1 LLVGLLLA
9 LLWNVRERF
18 GPTATIEEP
27 QFMVEYGRRFYSASV
42 QTKLFNLLDTTGQ
55 QRLTQIIGS
64 EQKAKEMLA
73 YIGTL
78 FYDQVYAPANTPIT
92 AQTIDEWSTIN
103 SGPDIKPDVMTVL
116 NKYFVTPATSQ
127 TSGTAGSA
135 TSGTA
140 GSVSGTSG
148 INVATS
154 GTAGSATS
162 GTATSGTSGSA
173 TQLLP
178 SCPAGFT
185 PYVDEQGENM
195 CYKETPARCRYNGYT
210 DKGGAYCENS
220 EGSRDSKCSY
230 LDGDYFPQTKMCRK
244 KEYPRCPDGYHNL
257 NGKCRS
263 NTADEE
269 EYQAKVAAIANS
281 ANVNPSVEAPTERM
295 GTTIIYNQQAVE
307 KMWNLLTPTQQTK
320 LVEIFKQL
328 LNASP
333 NNPNDWTPEKY
344 AKMFIGFTASSFYNE
359 VYVKKTTPI
368 TEQDVDTALSKEVG
382 RAGPSIKPSMVPYFR
397 AILLNYFKGPGSDPG
412 PGGGAG
418 SGSGGAT
425 GSAGSAG
432 SGSGGATGSAG
443 SGSAGSSSSGSSAG
457 SGSGSVGMG
466 GGDRLK
472 QVFGPLFTGIGE
484 GGTITDDSSSRN
496 RYPELL
502 GGRGNGVPKKNED
515 EKGAM
520 PTIGGL
526 GGLGSSRF
534 FPFSRVPGDMEKI
547 PDPYRVSQTFTAA
560 NYSFKT
566 DPVPFLTDFSAFFK

>member
-1 LLVGLLLA
+1 MKGRWFAIILLIGLLLL

-18 GPTATIEEP
+18 GPNDVQEPTEPSSDPVIKKNYSPSQVDQMYDMLSPQEKNDWMSQIVSGRNPKDLIKKATSA
-27 QFMVEYGRRFYSASV
+27 FYWKMFINRPNTPV
-42 QTKLFNLLDTTGQ
+42 TMTEIDGFIQ
-55 QRLTQIIGS
+55 QNGLELQMDAFSRLTL
-64 EQKAKEMLA
+64 QKVFEGKR
-73 YIGTL
+73 Y
-78 FYDQVYAPANTPIT
+78 TP
-92 AQTIDEWSTIN
+92 
-103 SGPDIKPDVMTVL
+103 P
-116 NKYFVTPATSQ
+116 VTPPATSQ
-127 TSGTAGSA
+127 
-135 TSGTA
+135 
-140 GSVSGTSG
+140 
-148 INVATS
+148 
-154 GTAGSATS
+154 
-162 GTATSGTSGSA
+162 TSGTSGSA

-230 LDGDYFPQTKMCRK
+230 ADGEYFPQTKMCRK

-269 EYQAKVAAIANS
+269 EYQAAVAAVANS
-281 ANVNPSVEAPTERM
+281 ANVNPSVEAPTERWN
-295 GTTIIYNQQAVE
+295 TTLIYKRSVVE
-307 KMWNLLTPTQQTK
+307 QMWNLLTPTQQTK
-320 LVEIFKQL
+320 LVEIFKQEL
-328 LNASP
+328 SGRG
-333 NNPNDWTPEKY
+333 NDAFTPEEY
-344 AKMFIGFTASSFYNE
+344 AKLYVMFIASSFYNE

-382 RAGPSIKPSMVPYFR
+382 RAGPSIKPSMVPYYR

-432 SGSGGATGSAG
+432 SGS
-443 SGSAGSSSSGSSAG
+443 AGSSSSGSSAG
-457 SGSGSVGMG
+457 SGSAGSSGIGMG

-502 GGRGNGVPKKNED
+502 GGREIGVRNKNQD

>member
-1 LLVGLLLA
+1 MGSYCLDPDGNIQIDKCSA
-9 LLWNVRERF
+9 PSEYQEGNNMCRETVPLQCPS
-18 GPTATIEEP
+18 GYTSTTNAGVVSC
-27 QFMVEYGRRFYSASV
+27 QSV
-42 QTKLFNLLDTTGQ
+42 TMGGTT
-55 QRLTQIIGS
+55 
-64 EQKAKEMLA
+64 
-73 YIGTL
+73 
-78 FYDQVYAPANTPIT
+78 
-92 AQTIDEWSTIN
+92 
-103 SGPDIKPDVMTVL
+103 
-116 NKYFVTPATSQ
+116 
-127 TSGTAGSA
+127 
-135 TSGTA
+135 

-148 INVATS
+148 ATS

-162 GTATSGTSGSA
+162 GSA
-173 TQLLP
+173 TEP
-178 SCPAGFT
+178 VPTCASGFT
-185 PYVDEQGENM
+185 AYVDEEGENM
-195 CYKETPARCRYNGYT
+195 CYKETPAKCRYNGYI

-220 EGSRDSKCSY
+220 EGSRNYKCSY
-230 LDGDYFPQTKMCRK
+230 LDGEYFPQTKMCRK
-244 KEYPRCPDGYHNL
+244 KESPRCPDDYYEL
-257 NGKCRS
+257 NNKCRS

-269 EYQAKVAAIANS
+269 EYQAAVAAVANS
-281 ANVNPSVEAPTERM
+281 ANVNPSVEAPTERF
-295 GTTIIYNQQAVE
+295 GAKLIYKQSVVGQ
-307 KMWNLLTPTQQTK
+307 MWNLLTPTQQTK
-320 LVEIFKQL
+320 LVEIFKQAL
-328 LNASP
+328 SGRGNDALSP
-333 NNPNDWTPEKY
+333 EEY
-344 AKMFIGFTASSFYNE
+344 AKLFVMFIASKFYNE

-368 TEQDVDTALSKEVG
+368 TEQDVDTALSEEVG
-382 RAGPSIKPSMVPYFR
+382 SAGPGIKPSMVPYYR

-412 PGGGAG
+412 PGGGAS

-432 SGSGGATGSAG
+432 SAGSGSAGSGSAG
-443 SGSAGSSSSGSSAG
+443 SGSAGSSGI
-457 SGSGSVGMG
+457 GMG

>member
-1 LLVGLLLA
+1 MKGRWFAIILLIGLLLL

-18 GPTATIEEP
+18 ETPTP
-27 QFMVEYGRRFYSASV
+27 SCPSGF
-42 QTKLFNLLDTTGQ
+42 TTGQ
-55 QRLTQIIGS
+55 NICY
-64 EQKAKEMLA
+64 KE
-73 YIGTL
+73 
-78 FYDQVYAPANTPIT
+78 
-92 AQTIDEWSTIN
+92 
-103 SGPDIKPDVMTVL
+103 
-116 NKYFVTPATSQ
+116 TPAGTCPAGQSDMGSYCLDPDGNLQIDKCSAPSEYQEGNNMCRETVPLQCPSGYTSTTNAGVVSCQ
-127 TSGTAGSA
+127 SVTMGGT
-135 TSGTA
+135 T

-154 GTAGSATS
+154 GTAGS
-162 GTATSGTSGSA
+162 ATSGTSGSA

-230 LDGDYFPQTKMCRK
+230 LDGEYFPQTKMCRK

-295 GTTIIYNQQAVE
+295 GKTIIYNQPAVE

-320 LVEIFKQL
+320 LVEIFKQTL
-328 LNASP
+328 SGSGRGNDAFSP
-333 NNPNDWTPEKY
+333 EGY
-344 AKMFIGFTASSFYNE
+344 AKLFVMFIASSFYNE

-382 RAGPSIKPSMVPYFR
+382 RAGPSLEPSMVPYFR

-425 GSAGSAG
+425 GSAGS
-432 SGSGGATGSAG
+432 GGATGSAG
-443 SGSAGSSSSGSSAG
+443 SAGSSAG

-502 GGRGNGVPKKNED
+502 GGREIGVRNKNQD

>member
-1 LLVGLLLA
+1 MKGRWFAIILLVGLLLA
-9 LLWNVRERF
+9 LVWNVRERF

-27 QFMVEYGRRFYSASV
+27 QFIAEYGRRFYSASV
-42 QTKLFNLLDTTGQ
+42 QTKMFNLLDTTGQ
-55 QRLTQIIGS
+55 QRLTQITGS
-64 EQKAKEMLA
+64 ERKAKEIFGYL
-73 YIGTL
+73 GSL
-78 FYDQVYAPANTPIT
+78 FYDQVYAPATTPIT
-92 AQTIDEWSTIN
+92 EQQLDEWATIN

-116 NKYFVTPATSQ
+116 KKYFLIPTTSQ
-127 TSGTAGSA
+127 P
-135 TSGTA
+135 
-140 GSVSGTSG
+140 SGTSG
-148 INVATS
+148 T
-154 GTAGSATS
+154 
-162 GTATSGTSGSA
+162 A

-230 LDGDYFPQTKMCRK
+230 ADGEYFPQTKMCRK

-295 GTTIIYNQQAVE
+295 GTTIIYNQPAVE

-333 NNPNDWTPEKY
+333 NNWTPEKY
-344 AKMFIGFTASSFYNE
+344 AKMFIGFTASRFYND

-382 RAGPSIKPSMVPYFR
+382 RPGPGLEPSMVPYFR

-418 SGSGGAT
+418 SSSSGAT
-425 GSAGSAG
+425 GGSAG

-443 SGSAGSSSSGSSAG
+443 SGGATGSAGSGGATGSAGSG

-484 GGTITDDSSSRN
+484 GGAITDDSSSRN

>member
-1 LLVGLLLA
+1 MA
-9 LLWNVRERF
+9 
-18 GPTATIEEP
+18 
-27 QFMVEYGRRFYSASV
+27 EYGRRFYNASV
-42 QTKLFNLLDTTGQ
+42 QTKMFDLLDTTGK
-55 QRLTQIIGS
+55 QRLVQITGS
-64 EQKAKEMLA
+64 EQKAKELFG
-73 YIGTL
+73 YLGSL
-78 FYDQVYAPANTPIT
+78 FYDQVYAPATTPIT
-92 AQTIDEWSTIN
+92 EQQLDEWATIN

-116 NKYFVTPATSQ
+116 KKYFLIPTTSQ
-127 TSGTAGSA
+127 P
-135 TSGTA
+135 
-140 GSVSGTSG
+140 
-148 INVATS
+148 
-154 GTAGSATS
+154 
-162 GTATSGTSGSA
+162 SGTSGSA

-178 SCPAGFT
+178 SCSAGFT
-185 PYVDEQGENM
+185 AYVDEQGENM
-195 CYKETPARCRYNGYT
+195 CYKETPARCRYNGYI

-220 EGSRDSKCSY
+220 EGSRDYKCSY

-295 GTTIIYNQQAVE
+295 GKTIIYNQPAVE

-320 LVEIFKQL
+320 LVEIFKQAVSGSGRG
-328 LNASP
+328 NDAFSP
-333 NNPNDWTPEKY
+333 EEY
-344 AKMFIGFTASSFYNE
+344 AKLFVMFTASSFYNE

-368 TEQDVDTALSKEVG
+368 TEQDVDTALSKKVG
-382 RAGPSIKPSMVPYFR
+382 RPGGLEPSMVPYFR

-425 GSAGSAG
+425 GGSAG
-432 SGSGGATGSAG
+432 SGSSGATGSAG
-443 SGSAGSSSSGSSAG
+443 SGSSGSGAGSGSGSAGSG

-484 GGTITDDSSSRN
+484 GGAITDDSSSRN

-502 GGRGNGVPKKNED
+502 GGRGNGAPKKNED